1 MSDYISLYDYLGEA
15 AGSILGKQVA
25 EYAKAKNVMPQ
36 KRYVSNKKYQGD
48 VLLYPPTFLDDFF
61 EASYNESGTIDL
73 NTEGMDINELNTL
86 LMEDSFVQAEKRI
99 Y

>member
-1 MSDYISLYDYLGEA
+1 MFEFISLYDYLGEA
-15 AGSILGKQVA
+15 AGSSLGKQVA
-25 EYAKAKNVMPQ
+25 EYAKAKKVMPQ

-48 VLLYPPTFLDDFF
+48 VLLYPPAFLDDFF
-61 EASYNESGTIDL
+61 ETNE
-73 NTEGMDINELNTL
+73 EVDIVELNTQ

>member
-25 EYAKAKNVMPQ
+25 EYAKAKNVIPQ

-61 EASYNESGTIDL
+61 EACDESGTIDL

>member
-1 MSDYISLYDYLGEA
+1 MSEFISLYDYLGEA
-15 AGSILGKQVA
+15 AGSSLGKQVA
-25 EYAKAKNVMPQ
+25 EYAKAKKVMPQ

-48 VLLYPPTFLDDFF
+48 VLLYPPAFLDDFF
-61 EASYNESGTIDL
+61 EACDESGTIDL

>member
-48 VLLYPPTFLDDFF
+48 VLLYPPTLLDDFF
-61 EASYNESGTIDL
+61 EAYDESGNIDL